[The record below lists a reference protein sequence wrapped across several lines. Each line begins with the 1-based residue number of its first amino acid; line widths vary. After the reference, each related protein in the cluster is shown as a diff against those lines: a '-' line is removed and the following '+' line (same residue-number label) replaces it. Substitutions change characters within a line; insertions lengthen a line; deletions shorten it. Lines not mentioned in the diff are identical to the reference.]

1 MEVLFNQADSSL
13 HFCCRLHI
21 TDTQAAVQQK
31 MRLLCDHLWELK
43 GKTRCSESM
52 PGTDT
57 NLDCLK
63 NAGKPQRR
71 TRWQPGRLRPLAS
84 IWYRPTLS
92 CSLQTKRSWNA
103 VKWLREAIRWGLFL
117 YLISCDCATHQTG
130 ELALTG
136 GWRYFEEKALS
147 SLYDSIFWKCALCLH
162 KTASVIQHRV
172 FGVRSCSKNMAWR
185 ITLTI
190 SIEFYV
196 ICTCFS
202 KLMESNNINNN
213 KDSSTVILKW
223 SI

>member
-43 GKTRCSESM
+43 GKTRCSESR
-52 PGTDT
+52 PGMET

-71 TRWQPGRLRPLAS
+71 TRWRPGRLWPLAS

-92 CSLQTKRSWNA
+92 CSLQTKRSRSWNV

-136 GWRYFEEKALS
+136 GWRRFEEKAPS
-147 SLYDSIFWKCALCLH
+147 SLYDSIFWKCALRLH
-162 KTASVIQHRV
+162 KTTAHLS
-172 FGVRSCSKNMAWR
+172 
-185 ITLTI
+185 
-190 SIEFYV
+190 Y
-196 ICTCFS
+196 
-202 KLMESNNINNN
+202 NIGY
-213 KDSSTVILKW
+213 LQ
-223 SI
+223 